1 MTALLLFSA
10 TFVTVFAMG
19 FQSQNVNGGHYIAA
33 ATTSLAIGTG
43 NLAILKMIPDTTD
56 PLMIAS
62 YLLAGPLG
70 ILASMVAHRRTL
82 GKRPK

>member
-1 MTALLLFSA
+1 MTDLLIFAA
-10 TFVTVFAMG
+10 TFVTVFALG

-33 ATTSLAIGTG
+33 GISSLAIGVG

-62 YLLAGPLG
+62 YLVAGPLA
-70 ILASMVAHRRTL
+70 IIASMITHRRTL
-82 GKRPK
+82 GKKRG

>member
-1 MTALLLFSA
+1 MSE
-10 TFVTVFAMG
+10 M
-19 FQSQNVNGGHYIAA
+19 
-33 ATTSLAIGTG
+33 
-43 NLAILKMIPDTTD
+43 AILKMIPDTTD

-82 GKRPK
+82 GKRRG